1 MTVYSS
7 HLLSYPELAV
17 GEHVRAERQARGM
30 TLKQLSTATG
40 LSVARLSEIENGL
53 HIVDLAQTL
62 AIASALH
69 VPIDTLVPRDAR
81 IPYQIT
87 REGDIRSRPP
97 DHRHGDQGDGNDFW
111 ELADLFIGRYLNPVF
126 GKIGTRQAAGPTLW
140 QHHADEFLFVL
151 RGTVMLTIDT
161 PDGVCREEL
170 GRGDSAYIRPD
181 LPHAL
186 YSLESDS
193 AETLQVQ
200 ASISG
205 PVESGSP
212 WVHADTAVGSPAHHD
227 DVRRIGRRLQWLRQ
241 LRRWDIEEV
250 AERVGLAA
258 RQLRRLEAGERTVPL
273 DRMLRLAR
281 LFGVPLH
288 ELLQPRPGL
297 RPFYAVQ
304 RARELE
310 QVPSSTRRT
319 PVEREHA
326 PQSKTCQQLAA
337 SVAARHM
344 FPCLIR
350 LLNVQIENLTMHEH
364 HGHEFIYVLDGE
376 LELTTYVEQ
385 ELVTVDLRP
394 GDSCYLDSSV
404 PHLVRARTRNPFSET
419 SAQVLDVFWSP
430 LGEKYLFG

>member
-1 MTVYSS
+1 MTVFSS
-7 HLLSYPELAV
+7 HLLSYPELEV
-17 GEHVRAERQARGM
+17 GEHIRAERQTRGL
-30 TLKQLSTATG
+30 TLKQLSAATG
-40 LSVARLSEIENGL
+40 LSTARLSEIENGL
-53 HIVDLAQTL
+53 HIADLAQTL
-62 AIASALH
+62 AIATALE

-87 REGDIRSRPP
+87 REGDVRARPP
-97 DHRHGDQGDGNDFW
+97 DHTHRGAGTMNDFW
-111 ELADLFIGRYLNPVF
+111 DLADLFIGRYLNPVF
-126 GKIGTRQAAGPTLW
+126 GKIAAPREESPTLW
-140 QHHADEFLFVL
+140 QHHADEFVFVL
-151 RGTVMLTIDT
+151 RGRVMLTIDT
-161 PDGVCREEL
+161 PDGIRREEMR
-170 GRGDSAYIRPD
+170 RGDSAYIRPD

-186 YSLESDS
+186 YSLEDDP

-212 WVHADTAVGSPAHHD
+212 WVHADTAIGSPSRHD
-227 DVRRIGRRLQWLRQ
+227 DVRRIGRRLQWLRE
-241 LRRWDIEEV
+241 LRRWEIEEV

-297 RPFYAVQ
+297 RPFYSVQ
-304 RARELE
+304 RARDLD
-310 QVPSSTRRT
+310 QIPSSTRRT

-326 PQSKTCQQLAA
+326 PQSKTCQQLATTIP
-337 SVAARHM
+337 ARHM
-344 FPCLIR
+344 FPCLVR

-394 GDSCYLDSSV
+394 GDACYLDSTV